1 MPGLN
6 CEPQCLDRNKVA
18 DFLLFKVLKGFS
30 MSVGAFTPKV
40 LTECQ
45 NTPPLIKEAG
55 LGKPSHTKSAVFL
68 NIVHISAVSQCH
80 ISAMSQYHN
89 VNTSSKAWT
98 AMVVLAWTSL
108 QRCIKFVSTNP
119 AQGHVTELCN
129 GSDLAYFSFKSG
141 KRIKQQS
148 IPPF

>member
-1 MPGLN
+1 M
-6 CEPQCLDRNKVA
+6 A
-18 DFLLFKVLKGFS
+18 DNLLFKVLKGFS

-55 LGKPSHTKSAVFL
+55 SGKPSHTKSAVFL

-80 ISAMSQYHN
+80 N
-89 VNTSSKAWT
+89 VKTSSKAWT
-98 AMVVLAWTSL
+98 AMVVLAWTPL

-119 AQGHVTELCN
+119 AQGHFKELCIDCFKKVHN
-129 GSDLAYFSFKSG
+129 LVLEDLAEEC
-141 KRIKQQS
+141 
-148 IPPF
+148 